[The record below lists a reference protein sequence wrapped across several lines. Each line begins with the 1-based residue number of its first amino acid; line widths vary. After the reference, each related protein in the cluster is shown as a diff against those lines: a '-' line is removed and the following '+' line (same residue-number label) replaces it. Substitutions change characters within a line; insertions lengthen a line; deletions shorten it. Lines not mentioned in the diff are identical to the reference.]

1 MIAEMW
7 WKQNHGT
14 NNKIQTFWEL
24 RGLNLKPCYEKKD
37 LSHKMDQNDDSGVA
51 LSLLLMR
58 ISKLMMTV
66 AKLLLLLLP
75 VKLLP
80 VQVTLKKNDDG
91 LALKMRTMFV
101 SLGFVLLLPFRL
113 VMIILSRKNWLSRFK
128 INNHFEWYYSWTI
141 KMFICKKNN
150 A

>member
-1 MIAEMW
+1 
-7 WKQNHGT
+7 
-14 NNKIQTFWEL
+14 
-24 RGLNLKPCYEKKD
+24 
-37 LSHKMDQNDDSGVA
+37 MDQNDDSGVA

-128 INNHFEWYYSWTI
+128 INNHFE
-141 KMFICKKNN
+141 
-150 A
+150 

>member
-1 MIAEMW
+1 MGSNVFMIAEMW

-14 NNKIQTFWEL
+14 NNKIQSFWEL
-24 RGLNLKPCYEKKD
+24 RGLNLKPWYEKKD

-80 VQVTLKKNDDG
+80 VQVTLKKKWWWVGVENADDVCLIG
-91 LALKMRTMFV
+91 VCSAAALSAGDDNFV
-101 SLGFVLLLPFRL
+101 PQKL
-113 VMIILSRKNWLSRFK
+113 VVEVQDK
-128 INNHFEWYYSWTI
+128 
-141 KMFICKKNN
+141 
-150 A
+150 